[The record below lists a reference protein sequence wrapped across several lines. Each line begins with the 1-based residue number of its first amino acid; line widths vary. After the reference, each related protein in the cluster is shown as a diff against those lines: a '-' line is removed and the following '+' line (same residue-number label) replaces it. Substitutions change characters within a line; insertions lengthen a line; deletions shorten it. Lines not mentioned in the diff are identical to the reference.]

1 MLTPEQQKIALKT
14 PCLTLSF
21 LVQPERRAKK
31 LTGMESCSESACFHR
46 LHDLWWTLGDAETVA
61 LLTDDERAALA
72 EFNRV
77 FKSLP
82 WRVIEAHP
90 HISELPDDDLSP
102 LIPAGEELLRMLEAR
117 TSRRYRFTWLR
128 WLPELFRGGHA

>member
-1 MLTPEQQKIALKT
+1 MALET
-14 PCLTLSF
+14 PCLTLNF
-21 LVQPERRAKK
+21 LVQPERRTKK
-31 LTGMESCSESACFHR
+31 LTGMESFSESACFHR
-46 LHDLWWTLGDAETVA
+46 LHDLWWTLGDAEAVA

-102 LIPAGEELLRMLEAR
+102 LIPAGEKLLRMLEAR
-117 TSRRYRFTWLR
+117 TSRHPRFGWLR
-128 WLPELFRGGHA
+128 RLSGLFRVSHA